1 LTSPIESGKISRDE
15 AREIGA
21 TMAATP
27 QSPGDPARQLLRHTL
42 STLAYRAGKT
52 LRGAPE
58 SFAAFAASESGRKPA
73 NILAHM
79 GDLFD
84 WALSIAQGKQ
94 AWHDAE
100 PLAWPQEI
108 ERFFKTL
115 KAFDHYLASDAPLAT
130 SPEKLF
136 QGPIADALTHTG
148 QIAILRRLAGC
159 PIRGENYF
167 RAEIVA
173 GRVGHDQTPPAQ
185 EF

>member
-1 LTSPIESGKISRDE
+1 
-15 AREIGA
+15 
-21 TMAATP
+21 MAAVS
-27 QSPGDPARQLLRHTL
+27 QSANDPGRQLLRHSV

-52 LRGAPE
+52 LRDVPE
-58 SFAAFAASESGRKPA
+58 SFAAFAAAENCRRPA
-73 NILAHM
+73 QILAHM

-94 AWHDAE
+94 AWHDSA
-100 PLAWPQEI
+100 PLPWSQEV

-115 KAFDHYLASDAPLAT
+115 EAFDGYLASEAPLAA

-136 QGPIADALTHTG
+136 QGPVADALTHTG

-159 PIRGENYF
+159 PIRGENYYQ
-167 RAEIVA
+167 AEIVA
-173 GRVGHDQTPPAQ
+173 GRVGHDQAAPVR